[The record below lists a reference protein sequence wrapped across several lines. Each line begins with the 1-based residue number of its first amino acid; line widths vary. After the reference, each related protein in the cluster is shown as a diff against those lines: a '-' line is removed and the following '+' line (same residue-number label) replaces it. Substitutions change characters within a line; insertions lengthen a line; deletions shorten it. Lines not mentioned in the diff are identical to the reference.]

1 VAEVVDLDALRPKKL
16 VVKLGEKE
24 IDVSFIPCGITF
36 EVDEITKRLFAFDMD
51 KVQEGGQET
60 NEAFNIALELCSVFC
75 TVKHPEMTVKWFRDN
90 TDPIQV
96 NQLATIIQQTLAK
109 AYEGAEAYQGN

>member
-1 VAEVVDLDALRPKKL
+1 MAEIVDLDALRPEK
-16 VVKLGEKE
+16 VIIKLGGKE

-36 EVDEITKRLFAFDMD
+36 DVDEITKRLFSFDME
-51 KVQEGGQET
+51 KVRAGGAET

-75 TVKHPEMTVKWFRDN
+75 MVKHPEMTVKWFREK

-96 NQLATIIQQTLAK
+96 NQLATIIQATLAK